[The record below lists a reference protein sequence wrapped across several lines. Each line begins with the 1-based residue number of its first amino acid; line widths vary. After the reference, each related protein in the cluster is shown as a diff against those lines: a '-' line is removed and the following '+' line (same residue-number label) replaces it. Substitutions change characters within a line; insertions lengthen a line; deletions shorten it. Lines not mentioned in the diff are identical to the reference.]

1 MKSRILAVA
10 SFEFLQKI
18 KTRSFLI
25 YMFIFPVIVM
35 ASAVI
40 PAILSQPSGS
50 SPSVI
55 AIIDKTGTFVQPL
68 SKELNNFRLPD
79 GQPRYIPVN
88 LPIDENPSQTWTNAV
103 KDLKKGN
110 FAGILLLDN
119 SSFVY
124 KGRTTALKEDIR
136 NFETSVNRVITVRR
150 LERLGLPGSTVS
162 SIRISELP
170 SELDDDKTIMQLM
183 AALFFVILLFMTIM
197 FSGGLL
203 VRSMIE
209 EKSNRILEILLSSCS
224 PGEILTGKI
233 AGLAALGLF
242 QLSVWIMIA
251 WVLSGQGI
259 LPVGIFANAGLSIVY
274 FLLGYLL
281 FTSLFVGVGSIVT
294 TEQQAQHITAY
305 LSILLVVPMV
315 LSLKVAETPDAFWV
329 KILSFFPLTSPSVM
343 FIRMASS
350 QTSAWENTAIILIM
364 VFSVIVV
371 IWFSSV
377 AFSSAVLDQGGR
389 NIFRRRGNP
398 ANKDGTGTSRP
409 R

>member
-1 MKSRILAVA
+1 MKNRMLAVA
-10 SFEFLQKI
+10 SFEFLQKV

-25 YMFIFPVIVM
+25 YMFVFPIVVM

-40 PAILSQPSGS
+40 PAILSQPSGN

-55 AIIDKTGTFVQPL
+55 AIIDKTNTFVQPL
-68 SKELNNFRLPD
+68 SKELSSFRLPD

-88 LPIDENPSQTWTNAV
+88 LPIDENPSQTWRNAV

-110 FAGILLLDN
+110 FAGILLLEH
-119 SSFVY
+119 SSFAY
-124 KGRTTALKEDIR
+124 KGRATALKEDIQ
-136 NFETSVNRVITVRR
+136 NFEISVNRVITLGR
-150 LERLGLPGSTVS
+150 LERLGLPGSTIS
-162 SIRISELP
+162 SISISELP
-170 SELDDDKTIMQLM
+170 SELDNDKTVTQLM
-183 AALFFVILLFMTIM
+183 AALFFVVLLFMTIM

-251 WVLSGQGI
+251 WALSGQGI
-259 LPVGIFANAGLSIVY
+259 LPAGVFANAGLSIVY

-281 FTSLFVGVGSIVT
+281 FTSLFVGVGSVAT

-305 LSILLVVPMV
+305 LSILLVLPMV
-315 LSLKVAETPDAFWV
+315 ISLKVAETPDAFWV

-350 QTSAWENTAIILIM
+350 QTSAWENAVIILVIITAIIL
-364 VFSVIVV
+364 V
-371 IWFSSV
+371 IWLSSA
-377 AFSSAVLDQGGR
+377 AFSSAVLERGGK
-389 NIFRRRGNP
+389 NILSRRGNP
-398 ANKDGTGTSRP
+398 ADKDGTGTSRP